1 MREQGS
7 IHDLDDYLQT
17 RNFAALDGL
26 RAVAVFLV
34 FGFHFGGPSWDKF
47 SGWLGVHAFFVLSG
61 FLITTLL
68 LRERDATGTVSLRA
82 FYIRRA
88 ARILPLY
95 FLVYLLVLGLSFVA
109 QGAAWQQM
117 KAATPYYLTLLNEL
131 ADFAPLQMTWTLG
144 VEWKYYLLWP
154 AVFALFGST
163 CASRFGTAACGLAL
177 LAAVWM
183 TGAHPSWFS
192 PWHYLGML
200 VGSMVAIAMHSRRTF
215 GWMRIFMTQAAA
227 LAVALALVA
236 VHRKSL
242 AISAWIGQPQL
253 IAIYVLLV
261 GMLLPALVAN
271 TWLRRVLSSRF
282 LLFVGRRSYA
292 MYLVQYLAAQA
303 VIGMSPATVAG
314 PLLLFASFGVA
325 LVASDFL
332 YRRFEKPIT
341 DWGQQRARATGQQAR
356 ALPAAPGG
364 AASA

>member
-7 IHDLDDYLQT
+7 IHGLDDYLKT
-17 RNFAALDGL
+17 RNFAAMDGL

-34 FGFHFGGPSWDKF
+34 FGFHFGGPKWDKF

-68 LRERDATGTVSLRA
+68 LRERDATGTVSLKA

-88 ARILPLY
+88 TRILPLY
-95 FLVYLLVLGLSFVA
+95 FLVYLLVLGLSYIA
-109 QGAAWQQM
+109 QGAAWEQM
-117 KAATPYYLTLLNEL
+117 KAATPYYLTLLNEY

-144 VEWKYYLLWP
+144 IEWKYYLVWP
-154 AVFALFGST
+154 ALFALFGST
-163 CASRFGTAACGLAL
+163 CTSRFGTAACGLAL
-177 LAAVWM
+177 LAATWM
-183 TGAHPSWFS
+183 TGTHPSWFS

-215 GWMRIFMTQAAA
+215 AWMRVLMTQAAA
-227 LAVALALVA
+227 VAVALALVA

-253 IAIYVLLV
+253 IAIYVVLV

-271 TWLRRVLSSRF
+271 TWVRSVLASRF
-282 LLFVGRRSYA
+282 FVFAGRRSYA
-292 MYLVQYLAAQA
+292 MYLAQYLAAQA
-303 VIGMSPATVAG
+303 VIGMLPGTVAG
-314 PLLLFASFGVA
+314 PLLLFASFGLA
-325 LVASDFL
+325 LAASDLL
-332 YRRFEKPIT
+332 YRWFEKPIT
-341 DWGQQRARATGQQAR
+341 GWGQQRARAAAEPAR
-356 ALPAAPGG
+356 ELPAAAGS